1 MKRRRPL
8 KLSLAST
15 YLVDC
20 THEIGPRQEP
30 FNRQLLILRAW
41 SNVYKFRQVKWGNL
55 REKLKVLAE
64 DIQRTFWLDGLT
76 PIQFGVLVAVV
87 IVFVFTAIAAAAFY
101 LH

>member
-64 DIQRTFWLDGLT
+64 DIQRTFWLDRLT

-87 IVFVFTAIAAAAFY
+87 TAIAAAAFY